1 MELYRKYKYFGRKK
15 QNLQLKNKVC
25 GAAEENRP
33 AVPGIPPALHSQAQE
48 KVKKTF
54 N

>member
-1 MELYRKYKYFGRKK
+1 MELYIKYRYFGRKK

-25 GAAEENRP
+25 GVAEDNHAAM
-33 AVPGIPPALHSQAQE
+33 PGIPPALHSQAKE